1 MPAERSASPPAA
13 QQSRPVSRQA
23 TVSEFDPD
31 TGAGAVLLDNGRR
44 EEFPGSAFRAGGLR
58 LLRLGQ
64 RVRLDYDRLDRDRL
78 DCDRL
83 DCDGGRVRKVTLI
96 TLP

>member
-1 MPAERSASPPAA
+1 VPAEGRRTAPEAISNGLH
-13 QQSRPVSRQA
+13 SRQA

-44 EEFPGSAFRAGGLR
+44 AEFSGPAFRAGGLR
-58 LLRLGQ
+58 LLRSGQ
-64 RVRLDYDRLDRDRL
+64 RVRLDYD
-78 DCDRL
+78 
-83 DCDGGRVRKVTLI
+83 GGTVRKVTLI

>member
-1 MPAERSASPPAA
+1 MPVEGPVRPPPVE
-13 QQSRPVSRQA
+13 QSRPRSRQA
-23 TVSEFDPD
+23 TVSEFDQD
-31 TGAGAVLLDNGRR
+31 TGAGAVLYDDGHR

-64 RVRLDYDRLDRDRL
+64 RVRLDYD
-78 DCDRL
+78 
-83 DCDGGRVRKVTLI
+83 GGQVRKVTLI